1 MIAVSQQALDNLD
14 IYSVAHPRLRE
25 LSAELGQTLHLAQL
39 EGNEVMY
46 VDKVEDR
53 GAVKMHSR
61 VGGVAIIHT
70 SGLGKAIVAYLE
82 EPRRRQVLEK
92 LDFKRYTPTSITT
105 GDEFERELAVT
116 RERCWAEDNGEFE
129 EVINCVAVP
138 VRNSRG
144 LVRNAISLTALQAL
158 APLETLRQN
167 PSSNGHCRCHLKGVR
182 VDRLSE
188 SSTTADGAG
197 RSNRFFDGRFAEHCV
212 MAIVRGLPPA
222 ETVDLCERAW
232 RAGIEV
238 VEVPIQGPS
247 AIASLQ
253 AAATAADRAGRK
265 IGVGTVTTLEQ
276 VEQARRSGAVFTV
289 APGLDLDIARASLDS
304 GLAHLP
310 GAATASEVQRA
321 LASGLRWLKAFPA
334 AQLTPGW
341 IKALLAPFPDVC
353 FVATGGIDAHNAQE
367 FIMAGA
373 KVVAIGSAL
382 NDPNQIGL
390 LSALQN
396 GGPRKGTIG

>member
-1 MIAVSQQALDNLD
+1 
-14 IYSVAHPRLRE
+14 
-25 LSAELGQTLHLAQL
+25 
-39 EGNEVMY
+39 
-46 VDKVEDR
+46 
-53 GAVKMHSR
+53 
-61 VGGVAIIHT
+61 
-70 SGLGKAIVAYLE
+70 
-82 EPRRRQVLEK
+82 
-92 LDFKRYTPTSITT
+92 
-105 GDEFERELAVT
+105 
-116 RERCWAEDNGEFE
+116 
-129 EVINCVAVP
+129 
-138 VRNSRG
+138 
-144 LVRNAISLTALQAL
+144 
-158 APLETLRQN
+158 
-167 PSSNGHCRCHLKGVR
+167 
-182 VDRLSE
+182 
-188 SSTTADGAG
+188 
-197 RSNRFFDGRFAEHCV
+197 